1 MNIMKST
8 PLKLICDTSNP
19 IENINLFVNTVKN
32 YDYDID
38 VMSGRYIVDAKSI
51 MGLFSLDL
59 ASDLTL
65 RILSDDCGDLLDE
78 LGKLGFL
85 PNVD

>member
-1 MNIMKST
+1 MKLSVI
-8 PLKLICDTSNP
+8 KLIKDVNNA
-19 IENINLFVNTVKN
+19 IESINLFVNTVKN
-32 YDYDID
+32 YKYDID

-65 RILSDDCGDLLDE
+65 RVHADECNDLIAE
-78 LGKLGFL
+78 LKQLGFI
-85 PNVD
+85 PEAD